1 MTATMTFTAIMSSKQ
16 GNTFHNFI
24 APKDTPKEQLE
35 TIGKTFETDTEKL
48 YAVIEAIS
56 NIEELGNGL
65 VMAYEKEGI
74 CDTQYIAECNECGEE
89 FATEF
94 YAPSTYTQEQLKQV
108 GQEVANTWGAVCTGV
123 YKA

>member
-56 NIEELGNGL
+56 NIEELDNGL

-74 CDTQYIAECNECGEE
+74 CDTQYVAECNECGEE
-89 FATEF
+89 FAR
-94 YAPSTYTQEQLKQV
+94 
-108 GQEVANTWGAVCTGV
+108 
-123 YKA
+123 